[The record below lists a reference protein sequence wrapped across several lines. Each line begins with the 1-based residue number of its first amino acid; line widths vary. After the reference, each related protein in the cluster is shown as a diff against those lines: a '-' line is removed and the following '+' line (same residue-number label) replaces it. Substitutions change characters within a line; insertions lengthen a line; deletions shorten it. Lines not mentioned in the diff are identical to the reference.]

1 MAWGGSA
8 EVMTPF
14 LQFRIWLRRASAAQQ
29 AMTTFAAA
37 AAVALVVWAA
47 VPSGNSV
54 QSVGAGGAVTQ
65 GTVGGSNVTGSQ
77 TGAVGAGSNRSS
89 GSGGLPSGGRTGQ
102 SPTGSGGNVSSGGV
116 GAGGTGVSGGTGGT
130 AGSGTGGVVSGV
142 TTPATSPSG
151 APACSKMG
159 TLKIGVALPDAA
171 GGTLNQIVGAPPVA
185 QEQADYAAV
194 FDSIN
199 KAGGVDCNDLAGDY
213 FAADE
218 TNSSSVDTGCQQ
230 FVQDK
235 VFAVLGGFEPASPD
249 TCLLK
254 SHLATIEQLSIPAGD
269 ARQYYPYY
277 LAADA
282 TYETLYKN
290 FVYASRQ
297 LGYFGAGK
305 HFSKLGIFYRDCSAE
320 VNQAML
326 SDLAAVGVSGSKVDR
341 FDLGCPAQFASP
353 AAIQQ
358 GLFQFRADGVSTIT
372 FDNDIIDLQNIS
384 NEAAAQNYYPAGGWI
399 FPDDG
404 AVAITASANF
414 HPNGKEFEGAVS
426 ITDLG
431 YGAID
436 SHLPLTPGTVAC
448 NKVMAAH
455 GLPSVYQSADNFA
468 GSTCSLVWLLVAAI
482 QHGGVNPL
490 NLVAGLHAA
499 KSVQVSYPNGPN
511 DFTAPGTTTGGEYWR
526 PVTYHS
532 SCQCWTVINPNFSPS
547 F

>member
-8 EVMTPF
+8 DVMTPF

-29 AMTTFAAA
+29 AMTAF
-37 AAVALVVWAA
+37 AAVAAIALVAWAA
-47 VPSGNSV
+47 VPSAKSV
-54 QSVGAGGAVTQ
+54 QSVG
-65 GTVGGSNVTGSQ
+65 VGGSATPGTVSGT
-77 TGAVGAGSNRSS
+77 TAPAGQN
-89 GSGGLPSGGRTGQ
+89 GGNASVVNLPSGGAAQTG
-102 SPTGSGGNVSSGGV
+102 GSGNRLPSGSGNVSSSGTVVGGNSV
-116 GAGGTGVSGGTGGT
+116 SSGTGGGGTGS
-130 AGSGTGGVVSGV
+130 GVVSGV
-142 TTPATSPSG
+142 TTPGQTASG
-151 APACSKMG
+151 APACPKMG
-159 TLKIGVALPDAA
+159 TLKIGVALPEAA

-185 QEQADYAAV
+185 QEEADYAAV
-194 FDSIN
+194 FDAVN
-199 KAGGVDCNDLAGDY
+199 KAGGVDCNDLAGD
-213 FAADE
+213 FFQADE

-290 FVYASRQ
+290 FVNASKQ
-297 LGYFGAGK
+297 LGFFGAGK
-305 HFSKLGIFYRDCSAE
+305 HFAKLGIFYRDCSAE

-326 SDLAAVGVSGSKVDR
+326 SDLAAIGVSGSKIDR

-414 HPNGKEFEGAVS
+414 HPNSKEFDGAVS
-426 ITDLG
+426 ITDLA

-436 SHLPLTPGTVAC
+436 SHLPLTPGTTAC
-448 NKVMAAH
+448 DKIMTSH
-455 GLPSVYQSADNFA
+455 SLPTVYQSPDNFA
-468 GSTCSLVWLLVAAI
+468 GSTCSLIWLLVAAI

-490 NLVAGLHAA
+490 NLAAGLQAA
-499 KSVQVSYPNGPN
+499 KSVQISYPNGPN
-511 DFTAPGTTTGGEYWR
+511 DFTAPGTTTGGEFWR
-526 PVTYHS
+526 PVTYHA
-532 SCQCWTVINPNFSPS
+532 SCQCWTVMNPNFSPS

>member
-1 MAWGGSA
+1 
-8 EVMTPF
+8 MTPF
-14 LQFRIWLRRASAAQQ
+14 LQFRIWVRRASVAQLTST
-29 AMTTFAAA
+29 MFAG
-37 AAVALVVWAA
+37 AAVLALLVWAA
-47 VPSGNSV
+47 VPSPRSI
-54 QSVGAGGAVTQ
+54 QSVGTGPV
-65 GTVGGSNVTGSQ
+65 GT
-77 TGAVGAGSNRSS
+77 
-89 GSGGLPSGGRTGQ
+89 
-102 SPTGSGGNVSSGGV
+102 
-116 GAGGTGVSGGTGGT
+116 
-130 AGSGTGGVVSGV
+130 
-142 TTPATSPSG
+142 ATSPSSIAAAG
-151 APACSKMG
+151 SPSGNQAGSSGRAGAGSPSASGSGAGSSVAGSRGSVAVSGSGAGPTPATGPTGSATTLPGVTIIGVPAPTSQAPAATCSKMG
-159 TLKIGVALPDAA
+159 VLKIGVALPDAA
-171 GGTLNQIVGAPPVA
+171 GGTLNQVVGAPPVA

-194 FDSIN
+194 FDAIN
-199 KAGGVDCNDLAGDY
+199 KAGGIDCNDLAGD
-213 FAADE
+213 FFQADE

-277 LAADA
+277 MAADA

-290 FVYASRQ
+290 FVDASRQ
-297 LGYFGAGK
+297 LGYFGTGK
-305 HFSKLGIFYRDCSAE
+305 HFTKLGIFYRDCSAE
-320 VNQAML
+320 VNQALL
-326 SDLAAVGVSGSKVDR
+326 SDLAAIGVSGSKVDR

-358 GLFQFRADGVSTIT
+358 GLFQFRTDGVSTIT

-414 HPNGKEFEGAVS
+414 HPNGKEFDGAVS
-426 ITDLG
+426 ITDLA

-448 NKVMAAH
+448 NKIMAAH
-455 GLPSVYQSADNFA
+455 GLPSVYQSPDNFA
-468 GSTCSLVWLLVAAI
+468 GSTCSLIWLLAAAI
-482 QHGGVNPL
+482 QHGGVNPAD
-490 NLVAGLHAA
+490 LVAGLQAA
-499 KSVQVSYPNGPN
+499 KSVQISYPNGPN

-526 PVTYHS
+526 PVTYHA
-532 SCQCWTVINPNFSPS
+532 SCQCWTVMNPNFSPS

>member
-1 MAWGGSA
+1 
-8 EVMTPF
+8 MTPF
-14 LQFRIWLRRASAAQQ
+14 LQFRIWLRRATAAQQ

-37 AAVALVVWAA
+37 IAIALVVWSA

-54 QSVGAGGAVTQ
+54 QSVGVGASTNQ
-65 GTVGGSNVTGSQ
+65 GTVSGAGAPGSQ
-77 TGAVGAGSNRSS
+77 NGGTVAGSNPSS
-89 GSGGLPSGGRTGQ
+89 GSGTVQNGAGTSRSSTASGGI
-102 SPTGSGGNVSSGGV
+102 VSSGGS
-116 GAGGTGVSGGTGGT
+116 GISGTSGSGGA
-130 AGSGTGGVVSGV
+130 AGSGGSGSSGGVVTGV
-142 TTPATSPSG
+142 TTPGQTTSGGSG
-151 APACSKMG
+151 CSKMG

-185 QEQADYAAV
+185 QEEADYAAV
-194 FDSIN
+194 FDTIN

-213 FAADE
+213 FQADE

-290 FVYASRQ
+290 FVDASNQ

-320 VNQAML
+320 VNQAL
-326 SDLAAVGVSGSKVDR
+326 LNDLAAIGVSGSKVDR

-358 GLFQFRADGVSTIT
+358 GLFQFRADGVTTIT

-384 NEAAAQNYYPAGGWI
+384 NEAAAQNYYPPGGWI

-404 AVAITASANF
+404 SVAITASANF
-414 HPNGKEFEGAVS
+414 HPNGQEFNGAVS
-426 ITDLG
+426 ITDLA

-436 SHLPLTPGTVAC
+436 SHLPITPGTAAC
-448 NKVMAAH
+448 NKIMAAH
-455 GLPSVYQSADNFA
+455 SLPSVYQSPDNFA
-468 GSTCSLVWLLVAAI
+468 GSTCSLIWLLVAGI
-482 QHGGVNPL
+482 QHGGVNPA
-490 NLVAGLHAA
+490 NLAAGLQAA
-499 KSVQVSYPNGPN
+499 KSVQISYPNGPN
-511 DFTAPGTTTGGEYWR
+511 NFAAPGTTTGGEYWR